1 MVAKKNLCILILA
14 AGKGTRMKSSLPKPL
29 HAVCGTPILG
39 HILKAAQAL
48 NPAAIGVVVGHGA
61 SSVMDTV
68 KANLPAWGISAPVVF
83 AEQTDLSGSGSAV
96 KAALLLLQKFETVM
110 ILNGDTPLLL
120 TQTLADMLVSFEQQ
134 KAGALVLGVTVPDPA
149 GYGRILR
156 EADGS
161 FQNIVEDADADTE
174 TKKITEINSGMYVFN
189 SNALQTAL
197 TQLTPQGPK
206 NEYYLT
212 DTLSL
217 IKQMNQRVVVFNSS
231 DYKQALGVNSK
242 AQLAEAQQIMR
253 ARVAQAQMDNGVT
266 LLQPDQTYIDPEVQ
280 IGADTVICPGT
291 YILGKTVIGK
301 NCVIEGGVYIK
312 DSTIADN
319 VTLKMGTYVEEST
332 VAENCQ
338 LGPYAHLRP
347 KSVLLKGAKVGNYS
361 EIKKA
366 VIGEGSKV
374 NHLSYI
380 GDTQMGAGVNV
391 GAGTITCNY
400 DGKNKHQT
408 IIEDHVFIGSNVNF
422 VAPVTVREY
431 AKIGAGSTITKE
443 IPAESLGIA
452 RARQVVL
459 ENKGVKKND

>member
-48 NPAAIGVVVGHGA
+48 NPSAIGIVVGHG
-61 SSVMDTV
+61 SSIVVDTV
-68 KANLPAWGISAPVVF
+68 KQSLPAWGITAPVVF

-96 KAALLLLQKFETVM
+96 KAALPLLQKFETVM

-120 TQTLADMLVSFEQQ
+120 SSTLEDMLHDFEKQR
-134 KAGALVLGVTVPDPA
+134 ASALVLGVTVPDPA

-161 FQNIVEDADADTE
+161 FRNIVEDADADAE
-174 TKKITEINSGMYVFN
+174 TKKVAEINSGMYVFN
-189 SNALQTAL
+189 SKALQTAL

-217 IKQMNQRVVVFNSS
+217 IKQMNQRVVVFNSA
-231 DYKQALGVNSK
+231 DFKQALGINSK
-242 AQLAEAQQIMR
+242 AQLAQAQQIMR
-253 ARVAQAQMDNGVT
+253 ARVAQALMDSGVT
-266 LLQPDQTYIDPEVQ
+266 LLQPDQTYVDPGVQ
-280 IGADTVICPGT
+280 IGADTVICPGC

-301 NCVIEGGVYIK
+301 NCVLEGGVYIK

-347 KSVLLKGAKVGNYS
+347 KSVLCKGAKVGNFS

-366 VIGEGSKV
+366 TIGEGSKV

-408 IIEDHVFIGSNVNF
+408 VIEDHVFIGSNVNF

-431 AKIGAGSTITKE
+431 SKIGAGSTITKE
-443 IPAESLGIA
+443 VPAESLGIA